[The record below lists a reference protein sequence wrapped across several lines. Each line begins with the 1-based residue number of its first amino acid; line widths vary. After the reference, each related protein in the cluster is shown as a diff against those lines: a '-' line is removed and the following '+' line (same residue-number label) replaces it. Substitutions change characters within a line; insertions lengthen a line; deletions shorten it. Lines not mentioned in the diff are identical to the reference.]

1 MPNFP
6 PERKI
11 ALMLEIMRHLKEREI
26 INNQPPNST
35 VGPINGNSV
44 VWWDVA
50 HYFDSIMKADSE
62 PVGVPNSYTRF
73 YRILEENKQLFTALR
88 GF

>member
-1 MPNFP
+1 MS
-6 PERKI
+6 
-11 ALMLEIMRHLKEREI
+11 EIMHHLKEREI
-26 INNQPPNST
+26 INNQPSNST
-35 VGPINGNSV
+35 AGPINGNSV

-62 PVGVPNSYTRF
+62 PVGVPSSHTRF
-73 YRILEENKQLFTALR
+73 CRILKENEQLFTALR